1 MKVGIYGQTNIE
13 TTIYYI
19 KILVDTLTEYNT
31 TIVFEKNIYNYY
43 KKQYNS
49 KSFETFSGYE
59 DLNDSFDLFYSVGGD
74 GTFLRSITFIRDLE
88 IPIIGIN
95 TGRLGFLATI
105 QKENIHEAVAEIML
119 NNYTL
124 RERSLLCVNT
134 DNKNKALNEFNFAL
148 NEIAISRKNTASMIT
163 VKAYLDDEYLNTY
176 WSDGLIISTPTG
188 STGYSL
194 SCGGPILSPTSKNIV
209 LTPIAPHSLSVRPL
223 VIPEETKIELKI
235 GSRTNK
241 AFISLDSRITTIS
254 NSDTIFIKKCN
265 FTVKTI
271 LLKEQSFIKTLR
283 EKLLWGE
290 DKRN

>member
-13 TTIYYI
+13 TTINYI
-19 KILVDTLTEYNT
+19 KILVDTLSRYET

-43 KKQYNS
+43 KDQFKT
-49 KSFETFSGYE
+49 KTFETFSNYD
-59 DLNDSFDLFYSVGGD
+59 DLNASFDLFFSVGGD
-74 GTFLRSITFIRDLE
+74 GTFLRSVTFVRDLN

-105 QKENIHEAVAEIML
+105 QKEKIEESIAQIML
-119 NNYTL
+119 KNYTISK
-124 RERSLLCVNT
+124 RTLLCVCS
-134 DNKNKALNEFNFAL
+134 DNNNKALNEVNFAL
-148 NEIAISRKNTASMIT
+148 NEVAISRKNTASMIT
-163 VKAYLDDEYLNTY
+163 VETYLDDEYLSTY

-194 SCGGPILSPTSKNIV
+194 SCGGPIISPSSKNIV

-223 VIPEETKIELKI
+223 VIPEETKIELKV
-235 GSRTNK
+235 GSRTNEV
-241 AFISLDSRITTIS
+241 FISLDSRIITIS
-254 NSDTIFIKKCN
+254 DTTNIIINKCN
-265 FTVKTI
+265 FTIKTI
-271 LLKEQSFIKTLR
+271 LLNKQSFIKTLR